1 MQELLPFFFLDE
13 PVHLSLEGM
22 RRGEFGGAL
31 LTVELELV
39 QSEGLLALDL
49 ELACPLIKVLLI
61 LCLKELLS

>member
-49 ELACPLIKVLLI
+49 EHACPLLKILLVVS
-61 LCLKELLS
+61 LEKLSC

>member
-1 MQELLPFFFLDE
+1 MQELLPFFFLDK

-49 ELACPLIKVLLI
+49 EHAGPLLKILLVVS
-61 LCLKELLS
+61 LEKLSC